1 MEELIFVRR
10 TTHSQLKTFGKPV
23 LKLEYINGRF
33 ILSQKAASVL
43 KVDNEDG
50 VMFGFNQKAKT
61 AYIMKDIEDD
71 AFILKRKDQNTLRF
85 TSKDLRQYFVDTFN
99 LIDTGKTVFL
109 FDVLPE
115 PNDRGHFELTLQ
127 QKNL

>member
-10 TTHSQLKTFGKPV
+10 TTHSQLKTFSKPV
-23 LKLEYINGRF
+23 IKLEYINGRF

-43 KVDNEDG
+43 KVDHEDG
-50 VMFGFNQKAKT
+50 VMFGFNQKTKT

-127 QKNL
+127 QRKL

>member
-10 TTHSQLKTFGKPV
+10 TTHSQLKTFSKPV
-23 LKLEYINGRF
+23 IKLEYINGRF

-43 KVDNEDG
+43 KVDHEDG
-50 VMFGFNQKAKT
+50 VMFGFNQKTKT